1 MGTFKLLD
9 NEKNIYYLLNT
20 SNGIII
26 MGYINT
32 SKKIKISPEQKF
44 KLWLNDTIK
53 HIKGKYTISSDSTL
67 LTITDSFSYIVRK
80 GKIAYSTNKK
90 NSEAIQYMLKDVH
103 EPPYINYRV
112 IANRYNEFTP
122 SEIDQLKYEA
132 YTEFPLIKVLA
143 KNVVINYNENRAN
156 IKSAYIINKQ
166 TKDTTLVE
174 FSYKGN
180 KIIKDIIKNF
190 HYSR

>member
-1 MGTFKLLD
+1 MRKTSIICLILLMV
-9 NEKNIYYLLNT
+9 LSLWAT
-20 SNGIII
+20 SIPQ
-26 MGYINT
+26 
-32 SKKIKISPEQKF
+32 KEIKISPEQKF

-143 KNVVINYNENRAN
+143 K
-156 IKSAYIINKQ
+156 KC
-166 TKDTTLVE
+166 D
-174 FSYKGN
+174 YKL
-180 KIIKDIIKNF
+180 
-190 HYSR
+190 

>member
-1 MGTFKLLD
+1 MRKTSIICLILLMV
-9 NEKNIYYLLNT
+9 LSLWAT
-20 SNGIII
+20 SIPQ
-26 MGYINT
+26 
-32 SKKIKISPEQKF
+32 KKIKISPEQKF

-112 IANRYNEFTP
+112 IANRYDEFTP

-143 KNVVINYNENRAN
+143 KNVIINYNEIELASRAP
-156 IKSAYIINKQ
+156 I
-166 TKDTTLVE
+166 
-174 FSYKGN
+174 
-180 KIIKDIIKNF
+180 
-190 HYSR
+190 